1 MIKAVIFDMDGLILD
16 TEKLLVKYWC
26 QAANEAGFPMQRE
39 HALNIRSL
47 ARKFAIPYLQ
57 GIFGEEFD
65 YVKIRSRRMELMKQ
79 HISQHGLE
87 TKPGIAELL
96 DYLDS
101 KGIPAAI
108 ATATDIQ
115 RTEDYLGQVGLLGRF
130 SRIVCAA
137 MVENG
142 KPKPDIY
149 LYAAEQLGLPAGGCM
164 ALEDSPNGVRSAS
177 DAGCVTVMVPD
188 LTRRSGRNHHAGLL
202 KLIAVG
208 VVHFITVTMT
218 FADFLAVNFGSQ
230 CSGFDRNNLFA

>member
-79 HISQHGLE
+79 HISEHGLRPSRE
-87 TKPGIAELL
+87 SPSCWIISTVR
-96 DYLDS
+96 
-101 KGIPAAI
+101 GIPAAI

-188 LTRRSGRNHHAGLL
+188 LTQPDEELYSR
-202 KLIAVG
+202 I
-208 VVHFITVTMT
+208 
-218 FADFLAVNFGSQ
+218 FAKADSLADVPEIIERINS
-230 CSGFDRNNLFA
+230 

>member
-79 HISQHGLE
+79 HISEHGLE

-149 LYAAEQLGLPAGGCM
+149 LYACKQLGLAPEECM
-164 ALEDSPNGVRSAS
+164 AVEDSPNGVMSAYR
-177 DAGCVTVMVPD
+177 AGCKVVMVPD
-188 LTRRSGRNHHAGLL
+188 QTQPDEKL
-202 KLIAVG
+202 KKCLYACVPTLADISHLI
-208 VVHFITVTMT
+208 
-218 FADFLAVNFGSQ
+218 
-230 CSGFDRNNLFA
+230 

>member
-47 ARKFAIPYLQ
+47 ARKFAIP
-57 GIFGEEFD
+57 
-65 YVKIRSRRMELMKQ
+65 SRRMELMKQ
-79 HISQHGLE
+79 HISEHGLE

-188 LTRRSGRNHHAGLL
+188 LTQPDEELYSR
-202 KLIAVG
+202 I
-208 VVHFITVTMT
+208 
-218 FADFLAVNFGSQ
+218 FAKADSLADVPEIIERINS
-230 CSGFDRNNLFA
+230 

>member
-57 GIFGEEFD
+57 GVFGEDFD

-79 HISQHGLE
+79 YISEHGLE
-87 TKPGIAELL
+87 TKPGITTLL

-101 KGIPAAI
+101 RGIPAAI

-130 SRIVCAA
+130 SRIVCAS

-149 LYAAEQLGLPAGGCM
+149 LYAAAQLGLPANECM

-188 LTRRSGRNHHAGLL
+188 LTQPDEELTSRIFAKADSLADVPGIIE
-202 KLIAVG
+202 K
-208 VVHFITVTMT
+208 MT
-218 FADFLAVNFGSQ
+218 DSSLSKK
-230 CSGFDRNNLFA
+230 S

>member
-149 LYAAEQLGLPAGGCM
+149 LYACEQIGEAPADCI
-164 ALEDSPNGVRSAS
+164 AVEDSPNGVRSAT
-177 DAGCVTVMVPD
+177 DAGIRTVMVPD
-188 LTRRSGRNHHAGLL
+188 LAEPDADTAKRIAAKAGTL
-202 KLIAVG
+202 
-208 VVHFITVTMT
+208 
-218 FADFLAVNFGSQ
+218 
-230 CSGFDRNNLFA
+230 FDIILMFEDGDLS